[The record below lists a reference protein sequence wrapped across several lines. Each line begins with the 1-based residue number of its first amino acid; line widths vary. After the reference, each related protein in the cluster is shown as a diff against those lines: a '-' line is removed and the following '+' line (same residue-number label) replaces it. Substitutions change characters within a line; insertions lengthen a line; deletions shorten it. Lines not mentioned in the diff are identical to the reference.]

1 MRTMMMMMMMNKMA
15 IAGFLSSSAS
25 ALCDGRGRQVACAA
39 FVAKGSKACELQAN
53 KNKLKQS
60 QQQQQQQ

>member
-1 MRTMMMMMMMNKMA
+1 MMMMMMNKMA